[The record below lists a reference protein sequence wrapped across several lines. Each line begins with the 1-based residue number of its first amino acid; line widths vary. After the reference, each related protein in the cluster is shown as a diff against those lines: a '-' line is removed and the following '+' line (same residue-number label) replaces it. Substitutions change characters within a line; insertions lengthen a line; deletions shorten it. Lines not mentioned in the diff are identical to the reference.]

1 MSETAAPAQTEPLPS
16 LALTTVALFAAEGAE
31 ARALREA
38 LGLNESLQGPKPI
51 FRGQVGGH
59 EVLLVETGVGKVAAA
74 SAVTYAQARFNPR
87 WSLWA
92 GVAGGLNPRLHS
104 LDVLV
109 AHDAVQWDVDITAFG
124 RQPGELATGERFV
137 RADIDLST
145 RVYRAALELGFPVHW
160 GRVASGDRFLAHPAD
175 AARLREVFAADA
187 VEMEGAA
194 ALWTA
199 KDLALPM
206 ALVRT
211 ISDGADDDAHES
223 FEMFLEQASERLAQ
237 VVRKVLQQA
246 GG

>member
-1 MSETAAPAQTEPLPS
+1 VSEAATPAKTKTPFGS
-16 LALTTVALFAAEGAE
+16 TLTTVALFAAEGVE
-31 ARALREA
+31 AWALRQA
-38 LGLNESLQGPKPI
+38 LGLEEALEGHKPV
-51 FRGQVGGH
+51 FRGQVGAH

-92 GVAGGLNPRLHS
+92 GVAGGLNPSLHS

-137 RADIDLST
+137 RSDSELST

-175 AARLREVFAADA
+175 AARLRQLFAADA

-223 FEMFLEQASERLAQ
+223 FELFLEQASQRLAQ
-237 VVRKVLQQA
+237 VVLKVLQ
-246 GG
+246 